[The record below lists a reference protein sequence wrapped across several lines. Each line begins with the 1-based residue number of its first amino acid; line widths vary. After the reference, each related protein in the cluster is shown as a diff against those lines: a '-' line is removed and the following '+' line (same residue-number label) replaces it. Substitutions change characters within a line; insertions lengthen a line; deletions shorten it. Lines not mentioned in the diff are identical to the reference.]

1 MDFKRVISALL
12 GLPLVIIIVAFGN
25 NYVIDIFF
33 SIIAIISLKEYFNA
47 CSKKA
52 KPIRWVGYVSALFI
66 SFVSIIN
73 IDKIYEYIVI
83 SIPVVVSLLFLH
95 VILTNMKFDIEDIA
109 LTFLGVY
116 YIPLFIMFLALIV
129 KYDPSKILIWYALIT
144 AWGTDVFAYLI
155 GRTFKLGKHKFSK
168 ISPNK
173 SIEGC
178 IAGVVGAIVLALTY
192 TYICNTYFILSINYI
207 HVLIITVIL
216 SIVSQ
221 VGDFAASSI
230 KRYVDIKDYS
240 DLIPG
245 HGGMLDR
252 IDSVIFLAPFAYIL
266 LMFINI

>member
-1 MDFKRVISALL
+1 MDLKRLGSVIL
-12 GLPLVIIIVAFGN
+12 GLPLVIIIIAFGN
-25 NYVIDIFF
+25 NYVIDVFF
-33 SIIAIISLKEYFNA
+33 AAVAIISLKEFFDA

-52 KPIRWVGYVSALFI
+52 KPVRWIGYVTALFI
-66 SFVSIIN
+66 SIVSFIN
-73 IDKIYEYIVI
+73 IENIYKYIVF
-83 SIPVVVSLLFLH
+83 SIPVVISLLFLH
-95 VILTNMKFDIEDIA
+95 VIITNMKVTVKDIA
-109 LTFLGVY
+109 LTFLGIY

-129 KYDPSKILIWYALIT
+129 KLDPNKLLIWYAIIV

-155 GRTFKLGKHKFSK
+155 GKTFKMGKHKFSK

-178 IAGVVGAIVLALTY
+178 IAGIAGSVILSLIY
-192 TYICNTYFILSINYI
+192 TYICNIFFDTSINYI
-207 HVLIITVIL
+207 YIFVISIIL

-221 VGDFAASSI
+221 IGDFAASSI

-252 IDSVIFLAPFAYIL
+252 IDSVIFIAPFAYIL
-266 LMFINI
+266 LMFIK